1 MIKHIVFWKIDE
13 SLNKEEIANEMIEK
27 LSSLQGQIPGLIH
40 IEAGRDFNGSP
51 VAFDVA
57 LYSELESQEA
67 LAVYQD
73 HQLHVAVKDYIGSVT
88 IDRCVVDYT
97 I

>member
-1 MIKHIVFWKIDE
+1 MVKHIVFWRIRE
-13 SLNKEEIANEMIEK
+13 ELNKEEVANTMIKK
-27 LSSLQGQIPGLIH
+27 LSGLQGQIPGLIN

-57 LYSELESQEA
+57 LYSELESHDA

-73 HQLHVAVKDYIGSVT
+73 HPLHVEVKEYIGSVT
-88 IDRCVVDYT
+88 TDRCVVDYA